1 MPTDTLAGW
10 YQGQSAN
17 PLAAALTA
25 ALQAEAVLIVL
36 PQTQNQK
43 QKSKKSKKKQKK
55 KKNKKNHQKKNKK
68 KHVLNDSGVVAYVAL
83 TTKPPVLDVLRARPL
98 SHRCL
103 ERTTLPLKN
112 SLSQESINGLT
123 RLGLFLISHHIP
135 LHSVAALPKWESLSK
150 MPQQ

>member
-43 QKSKKSKKKQKK
+43 QKSKNQRKKETNQKI
-55 KKNKKNHQKKNKK
+55 KKNHQKNKK

-123 RLGLFLISHHIP
+123 RLGLFLISHHSP
-135 LHSVAALPKWESLSK
+135 LQSVAALPKWESLSK